1 MRYSRSIKSLLYGP
15 HLGGSVIN
23 PLQLQEQLVEM
34 MVRAS
39 SAELGAKTLQQ
50 ANLLAIELNDRLPV
64 SFLEAQRRASRASR
78 ASATRHALP
87 PPPPPPP
94 LTLIPCIA
102 RSCATRSM
110 PWGDLMIT
118 ANFVEL

>member
-1 MRYSRSIKSLLYGP
+1 M
-15 HLGGSVIN
+15 IN

-39 SAELGAKTLQQ
+39 SAQLGAKTLQQ
-50 ANLLAIELNDRLPV
+50 ANLLAIELNDLLPV
-64 SFLEAQRRASRASR
+64 SFLEAQRSCLKSKSCQCHTPR
-78 ASATRHALP
+78 
-87 PPPPPPP
+87 PPPP

-102 RSCATRSM
+102 RSCATRSV

-118 ANFVEL
+118 ANSVEQLTAVANKLAGFVDIIELFGES

>member
-1 MRYSRSIKSLLYGP
+1 M
-15 HLGGSVIN
+15 IN

-34 MVRAS
+34 MVKAS

-50 ANLLAIELNDRLPV
+50 ANLLAIELNDLLPV
-64 SFLEAQRRASRASR
+64 SFLKAQRRASRASR

-87 PPPPPPP
+87 PPPL

-110 PWGDLMIT
+110 LWGDLMIT
-118 ANFVEL
+118 ANFVEQLAAVANKLAGFVDIIELFGES